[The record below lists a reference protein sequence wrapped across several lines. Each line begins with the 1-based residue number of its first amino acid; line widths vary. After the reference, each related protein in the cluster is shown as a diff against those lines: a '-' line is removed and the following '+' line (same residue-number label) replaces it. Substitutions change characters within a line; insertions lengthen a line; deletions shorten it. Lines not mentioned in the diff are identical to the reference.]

1 MKERFYVM
9 INDEIL
15 GITESVATVNK
26 LETLSNSLICF
37 AEYTENAETFKQWSA
52 KDGARTVST
61 FQLDACVCDLYDE
74 LASLDRLATESLE
87 ALACGLY
94 GSR

>member
-1 MKERFYVM
+1 MKKFFVM
-9 INDEIL
+9 INGELL

-37 AEYTENAETFKQWSA
+37 ADYTENARTFEQWSTR
-52 KDGARTVST
+52 DGVRTVST

-74 LASLDRLATESLE
+74 LANLDRLAKESLE
-87 ALACGLY
+87 GLACGLY